1 MNSDWPRV
9 LQTPDEARAVAQ
21 TWSDRKLRRMILLQR
36 IFDRDDWRTQVAIQ
50 EQRRRNLD
58 RDHGRSSQPA
68 SQTDPC
74 GRTVPL
80 PSTDP
85 NAPVQ

>member
-50 EQRRRNLD
+50 EQRRRNLK

-68 SQTDPC
+68 SQDAPC

-85 NAPVQ
+85 SPPVQ